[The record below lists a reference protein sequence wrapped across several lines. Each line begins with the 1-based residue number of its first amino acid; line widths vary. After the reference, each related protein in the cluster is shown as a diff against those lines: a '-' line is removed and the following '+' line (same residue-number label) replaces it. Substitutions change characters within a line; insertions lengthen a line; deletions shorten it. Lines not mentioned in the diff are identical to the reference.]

1 MDSLNRK
8 RKKVAKQSSK
18 QKRAHRFRMQVTDE
32 DELRELGS
40 VRFSKPVFTLS
51 VILLVFVLVI
61 AVSSVLLYRQLPFYR
76 YDVEKDYLVR
86 QRMVDDMLRLDSLDD
101 VLSIQQAYVRNMQDV
116 FLGRKSVD
124 SVPSLD
130 TLMTFG
136 SRSLEERSDV
146 EDAFVAEF
154 EEQEKYNVTSA
165 TMVSILQS
173 RNLFRP
179 TTGMVFEPYNTQ
191 KRHYGVD
198 IVANPNESVVAVTDG
213 TVLMSNYTA
222 EDGYMICVYH
232 TGDMISVY
240 KQCSSLLKKV
250 GDKVRAGDVIALV
263 GTVNSTYS
271 NPHLH
276 FELWYEGQ
284 SLDPQKYIVF

>member
-8 RKKVAKQSSK
+8 RKKVAK

-179 TTGMVFEPYNTQ
+179 TTGMVSEPYNTQ